1 MLDMRLGNNKDIP
14 FIMNLVREG
23 ITSGAFFYANG
34 DGLETVKSELQAVTQ
49 KYSAN
54 IPVADYLF
62 IFDEQLTRKPVGFA
76 LLTGRNNFAG
86 LASHLEIRM
95 FAVSADKQGKG
106 IGKSMLNSIMAK
118 FAQRAKNVKLALNS
132 KITHLNSRSQSAL
145 ASNILVQ
152 HIEQPMH
159 RYLFLRLM
167 D

>member
-1 MLDMRLGNNKDIP
+1 MKTMHWKRVI
-14 FIMNLVREG
+14 I
-23 ITSGAFFYANG
+23 
-34 DGLETVKSELQAVTQ
+34 
-49 KYSAN
+49 YS
-54 IPVADYLF
+54 
-62 IFDEQLTRKPVGFA
+62 
-76 LLTGRNNFAG
+76 
-86 LASHLEIRM
+86 
-95 FAVSADKQGKG
+95 
-106 IGKSMLNSIMAK
+106 SIMSATFYIAAFAYFWLAK

>member
-1 MLDMRLGNNKDIP
+1 MPGEADRVDVAIGIAPNLSVKVESHDTRAVRSKCFKPLLPGGVRRDNELLDTSFGRVDAFNRRR
-14 FIMNLVREG
+14 NL
-23 ITSGAFFYANG
+23 
-34 DGLETVKSELQAVTQ
+34 
-49 KYSAN
+49 
-54 IPVADYLF
+54 
-62 IFDEQLTRKPVGFA
+62 
-76 LLTGRNNFAG
+76 
-86 LASHLEIRM
+86 
-95 FAVSADKQGKG
+95 
-106 IGKSMLNSIMAK
+106 AK

>member
-1 MLDMRLGNNKDIP
+1 M
-14 FIMNLVREG
+14 
-23 ITSGAFFYANG
+23 
-34 DGLETVKSELQAVTQ
+34 
-49 KYSAN
+49 
-54 IPVADYLF
+54 
-62 IFDEQLTRKPVGFA
+62 
-76 LLTGRNNFAG
+76 
-86 LASHLEIRM
+86 
-95 FAVSADKQGKG
+95 SADFKHGSEGYPCGQCCGSKG
-106 IGKSMLNSIMAK
+106 AK

>member
-1 MLDMRLGNNKDIP
+1 MEIEGRKYT
-14 FIMNLVREG
+14 LV
-23 ITSGAFFYANG
+23 
-34 DGLETVKSELQAVTQ
+34 VT
-49 KYSAN
+49 SAN
-54 IPVADYLF
+54 D
-62 IFDEQLTRKPVGFA
+62 FDTL
-76 LLTGRNNFAG
+76 
-86 LASHLEIRM
+86 SLECTLDNELIIE
-95 FAVSADKQGKG
+95 AELVSYK
-106 IGKSMLNSIMAK
+106 AK

>member
-1 MLDMRLGNNKDIP
+1 MSNASQAWLRQDAMVG
-14 FIMNLVREG
+14 
-23 ITSGAFFYANG
+23 G
-34 DGLETVKSELQAVTQ
+34 DHKWL
-49 KYSAN
+49 
-54 IPVADYLF
+54 
-62 IFDEQLTRKPVGFA
+62 
-76 LLTGRNNFAG
+76 AG
-86 LASHLEIRM
+86 G
-95 FAVSADKQGKG
+95 DWTT
-106 IGKSMLNSIMAK
+106 AK

>member
-1 MLDMRLGNNKDIP
+1 MSVVK
-14 FIMNLVREG
+14 
-23 ITSGAFFYANG
+23 
-34 DGLETVKSELQAVTQ
+34 LEYTKTFEDTVDSAISH
-49 KYSAN
+49 YS
-54 IPVADYLF
+54 
-62 IFDEQLTRKPVGFA
+62 
-76 LLTGRNNFAG
+76 
-86 LASHLEIRM
+86 
-95 FAVSADKQGKG
+95 
-106 IGKSMLNSIMAK
+106 AK

>member
-1 MLDMRLGNNKDIP
+1 MHSSSVD
-14 FIMNLVREG
+14 
-23 ITSGAFFYANG
+23 AG
-34 DGLETVKSELQAVTQ
+34 DSV
-49 KYSAN
+49 
-54 IPVADYLF
+54 I
-62 IFDEQLTRKPVGFA
+62 
-76 LLTGRNNFAG
+76 
-86 LASHLEIRM
+86 EIQR
-95 FAVSADKQGKG
+95 AT
-106 IGKSMLNSIMAK
+106 LAK

>member
-1 MLDMRLGNNKDIP
+1 MLTTYSHQDFNAREAKIP
-14 FIMNLVREG
+14 GEAIQV
-23 ITSGAFFYANG
+23 ANQHP
-34 DGLETVKSELQAVTQ
+34 KRA
-49 KYSAN
+49 K
-54 IPVADYLF
+54 
-62 IFDEQLTRKPVGFA
+62 
-76 LLTGRNNFAG
+76 
-86 LASHLEIRM
+86 
-95 FAVSADKQGKG
+95 
-106 IGKSMLNSIMAK
+106 MAK

>member
-1 MLDMRLGNNKDIP
+1 MLLSDYIDVVYGTARGNRASFLKENPDILP
-14 FIMNLVREG
+14 Q
-23 ITSGAFFYANG
+23 
-34 DGLETVKSELQAVTQ
+34 ELSRWL
-49 KYSAN
+49 K
-54 IPVADYLF
+54 
-62 IFDEQLTRKPVGFA
+62 
-76 LLTGRNNFAG
+76 AG
-86 LASHLEIRM
+86 L
-95 FAVSADKQGKG
+95 K
-106 IGKSMLNSIMAK
+106 MAK

>member
-1 MLDMRLGNNKDIP
+1 STGGRTTLLGISKRGNKKIRTLLVQCARV
-14 FIMNLVREG
+14 FIQKLEHQSGKLADWVR
-23 ITSGAFFYANG
+23 
-34 DGLETVKSELQAVTQ
+34 
-49 KYSAN
+49 
-54 IPVADYLF
+54 
-62 IFDEQLTRKPVGFA
+62 
-76 LLTGRNNFAG
+76 
-86 LASHLEIRM
+86 
-95 FAVSADKQGKG
+95 
-106 IGKSMLNSIMAK
+106 AK

>member
-1 MLDMRLGNNKDIP
+1 MP
-14 FIMNLVREG
+14 NLIVL
-23 ITSGAFFYANG
+23 ILIS
-34 DGLETVKSELQAVTQ
+34 LQ
-49 KYSAN
+49 
-54 IPVADYLF
+54 D
-62 IFDEQLTRKPVGFA
+62 TRKA
-76 LLTGRNNFAG
+76 
-86 LASHLEIRM
+86 ASPPLRPER
-95 FAVSADKQGKG
+95 
-106 IGKSMLNSIMAK
+106 KSAK